1 MRIRLA
7 RPGDGADVARLADI
21 ALQGRSS
28 AAASGGDL
36 VAAID
41 QFGGRLKVPY
51 GWGRALVAESSGCVV
66 GLWYSTPPVRLVE
79 SCADLGAN
87 AQGRMADALAEVELL
102 AVDAEER
109 RRGVGSELL
118 RVGEEMLR
126 GRGVRAVLV
135 KVLEDDVAVM
145 KWYSERGYRVLS
157 SGEVFAL
164 RGGFGVVGLQN
175 EDDGYRLGIKQLV

>member
-1 MRIRLA
+1 
-7 RPGDGADVARLADI
+7 
-21 ALQGRSS
+21 
-28 AAASGGDL
+28 
-36 VAAID
+36 
-41 QFGGRLKVPY
+41 
-51 GWGRALVAESSGCVV
+51 
-66 GLWYSTPPVRLVE
+66 
-79 SCADLGAN
+79 
-87 AQGRMADALAEVELL
+87 MADALAEVELL